1 LALAI
6 TSVVGLL
13 ISQWFNLHESHW
25 VLATIVIILLPAR
38 FEISLTFD
46 KVVHRII
53 GTSIGAAISN
63 VIISNIDSQWAT
75 TLLALLITG
84 ILASLMKT
92 KNYAFQVIFI
102 TVTVLLVDT
111 FANPSTGSID
121 SFARL

>member
-1 LALAI
+1 M
-6 TSVVGLL
+6 
-13 ISQWFNLHESHW
+13 
-25 VLATIVIILLPAR
+25 PAR
-38 FEISLTFD
+38 FEISLSFD

-53 GTSIGAAISN
+53 GTSIGAAIAN
-63 VIISNIDSQWAT
+63 VIISNIDSQWAI

-111 FANPSTGSID
+111 FADPSTGSID
-121 SFARL
+121 SFARLENTIIACLLSLLSALLFGLFLRHDRIGLWGA